1 MNKMEHTLI
10 VRKDGAERTFTRR
23 GVIDLFE
30 LLTNEAEALHRASI
44 TDKAIG
50 KAAAALMVLG
60 GVKEAATPRISTPA
74 LKLFRSAG
82 IKIDYDEEV
91 LLILNRDKSDFCPM
105 EKRCMVS
112 DNPQELLPIITEFIN
127 EIKQRQ

>member
-1 MNKMEHTLI
+1 MEHTLI
-10 VRKDGAERTFTRR
+10 VRKDGAERTYTRR

-30 LLTNEAEALHRASI
+30 LLTNEPEALYMASI

-60 GVKEAATPRISTPA
+60 GVKEAATPRISAPA
-74 LKLFRSAG
+74 LKLFRTAG
-82 IKIDYDEEV
+82 IKVDYDEEV
-91 LLILNRDKSDFCPM
+91 PLILNRDKSDFCPM

>member
-1 MNKMEHTLI
+1 MDYTLKI
-10 VRKDGAERTFTRR
+10 AKDGAVRTFARR

-30 LLTNEAEALHRASI
+30 LLTNEPDVLQGASV

-74 LKLFRSAG
+74 RRLLQEAS
-82 IKIDYDEEV
+82 IPVDYDEEV
-91 LLILNRDKSDFCPM
+91 PLILNRDKSDFCPL
-105 EKRCMVS
+105 EKRCKVS
-112 DNPQELLPIITEFIN
+112 DDPEKLLPIIEHFIH
-127 EIKQRQ
+127 EIKK

>member
-1 MNKMEHTLI
+1 MEYTLI
-10 VRKDGAERTFTRR
+10 IRKDGAERTFTRR

-30 LLTNEAEALHRASI
+30 LLTNEPKALYGASI

-74 LKLFRSAG
+74 LKLFRRAG
-82 IKIDYDEEV
+82 IKVDYDEEV
-91 LLILNRDKSDFCPM
+91 PLILNRDKSDFCPM

-127 EIKQRQ
+127 EIKKRQ

>member
-1 MNKMEHTLI
+1 MEYTLI
-10 VRKDGAERTFTRR
+10 IRKDGAERTFSRR

-30 LLTNEAEALHRASI
+30 LLTNEPEVLHGASI

-60 GVKEAATPRISTPA
+60 EVKEAATPRISTPA
-74 LKLFRSAG
+74 LKLFREAG
-82 IKIDYDEEV
+82 IKVDYDEEV
-91 LLILNRDKSDFCPM
+91 PLILNRDKSDFCPM

-112 DNPQELLPIITEFIN
+112 DNPKELLPIITEFIN
-127 EIKQRQ
+127 EIKKIQ

>member
-1 MNKMEHTLI
+1 MENTLI
-10 VRKDGAERTFTRR
+10 IRKDGEERTFSRR

-30 LLTNEAEALHRASI
+30 LLTTEPEALHGASI

-60 GVKEAATPRISTPA
+60 GVKEAVTPRISTPA
-74 LKLFRSAG
+74 LKLFREAG
-82 IKIDYDEEV
+82 IKVDYDEEV
-91 LLILNRDKSDFCPM
+91 PLILNRDKSDFCPM

-112 DNPQELLPIITEFIN
+112 DNPKELLPIITEFIN
-127 EIKQRQ
+127 AIKKIQ

>member
-1 MNKMEHTLI
+1 MEHTLI

-30 LLTNEAEALHRASI
+30 LLTNEPEVLHGASI

-60 GVKEAATPRISTPA
+60 EVKEAATPRISTPA
-74 LKLFRSAG
+74 LKLFREAG
-82 IKIDYDEEV
+82 IKVDYDEEV
-91 LLILNRDKSDFCPM
+91 PLILNRDKSDFCPM

-112 DNPQELLPIITEFIN
+112 DNPKELLPIITEFIN
-127 EIKQRQ
+127 EIKKIQ

>member
-1 MNKMEHTLI
+1 MEYTLI
-10 VRKDGAERTFTRR
+10 IRKDGAERTFSRR

-30 LLTNEAEALHRASI
+30 LLTNEPEVLHGASI

-74 LKLFRSAG
+74 LKLFREAG
-82 IKIDYDEEV
+82 IKVDYDEEV
-91 LLILNRDKSDFCPM
+91 PLILNRDKSDFCPM

-112 DNPQELLPIITEFIN
+112 DNPKELLPIITEFIN
-127 EIKQRQ
+127 EIKKIQ